1 MRVLVVEHDAGV
13 GLVVMGV
20 LREWN
25 MEARSVRTAQEALEA
40 LKEQEADLLIV
51 AMQLPDLSGVEWVR
65 RLRATERYRRTL
77 VLMLADKADKEAL
90 FAATNAGINH
100 MVAKPFE
107 PDELRRKLHV
117 LYHEHRRQTVGLR
130 ARAFWKGRRATF
142 NDVFSPQIVFGEPLH
157 KLADLKVPENRH
169 LLPYLADAG
178 EIVDE
183 LNEKHPLL
191 RLEYVIEDNT
201 ADFIIPLV
209 LHTAK
214 KWIRLIL
221 LSANCP
227 GKPLLLVRLFTIN
240 GRAGGMP
247 IVLVYDQRGDISRDE
262 RRGLRKLGVKT
273 MQRSSLNADVLKR
286 LIRRHIGKKALRNA
300 RAEPEPAADET
311 LSARELRARLARD
324 VEAMATLPA
333 LPQVCRR
340 ILELARD
347 PDSDLQDWI
356 RSIQSDPLACAV
368 IFRHANSPAYG
379 FKGAITEIGRAIIL
393 LGKEA
398 IRDIVAS
405 QAMRQT
411 FISVKEQGF
420 DLRAFWR
427 HNIAVGYAA
436 YALAFPIDDERALA
450 TQGKRLAELGLDIG
464 ELATARD
471 IDLPARL
478 QLDYSRQVPFIAGI
492 MHDIGKGALVQAYQG
507 LFPILLKQLEKEQ
520 WHVSFLEVEEMVAGG
535 VTHVAIGDV
544 VAQHWNLGADLE
556 DAIAN
561 HHRPEDSA
569 FAFLIGVADLFGQA
583 LYPFPRGPEN
593 RVAAA
598 LAAGDLQALTP
609 FLPAGFADNKWL
621 QGDELLR
628 LVQAFSPLVKRLS
641 EQMGKSVE

>member
-1 MRVLVVEHDAGV
+1 MKVLVVEHDAGV
-13 GLVVMGV
+13 GLVVMGI
-20 LREWN
+20 LQEWN
-25 MEARSVRTAQEALEA
+25 MPARLVRSAQDARDA
-40 LKEQEADLLIV
+40 LKEQEPDLLVV
-51 AMQLPDLSGVEWVR
+51 AMELPDLSGVEWVR
-65 RLRATERYRRTL
+65 RLRATDRYRRTL
-77 VLMLADKADKEAL
+77 VLMLANKADKDAL
-90 FAATNAGINH
+90 FAATNAGIQH
-100 MVAKPFE
+100 MVAKPFA

-117 LYHEHRRQTVGLR
+117 LYYEYRRQTVGLR
-130 ARAFWKGRRATF
+130 AQTFWKGRRATF

-178 EIVDE
+178 EVVGE
-183 LNEKHPLL
+183 LNEKYPLL

-247 IVLVYDQRGDISRDE
+247 IVLVYDERGDISRDE

-273 MQRSSLNADVLKR
+273 LQRSTLNRDALDR
-286 LIRRHIGKKALRNA
+286 LIRRHIGKKVLRNA
-300 RAEPEPAADET
+300 RSAPEPISDEAP
-311 LSARELRARLARD
+311 SERELRERLARD

-356 RSIQSDPLACAV
+356 RSIQSDPLTCAV
-368 IFRHANSPAYG
+368 VFRHANSPAYG
-379 FKGAITEIGRAIIL
+379 FKGAITEIGRAVIL

-436 YALAFPIDDERALA
+436 YALAFPIDDGLALA
-450 TQGKRLAELGLDIG
+450 TQGKRFAELGLDVA
-464 ELATARD
+464 EFAAVRA

-478 QLDYSRQVPFIAGI
+478 QLDYSREVPFIAGI

-520 WHVSFLEVEEMVAGG
+520 WKMSFLDVEEMVAGG
-535 VTHVAIGDV
+535 VTHVALGGV
-544 VAQHWNLGADLE
+544 VAEHWNLGAELQGV
-556 DAIAN
+556 IRN
-561 HHRPEDSA
+561 HHRPQDSA
-569 FAFLIGVADLFGQA
+569 FAFLVGVADLFGQV

-598 LAAGDLQALTP
+598 VAAGDWQALLP
-609 FLPAGFADNKWL
+609 FLPVGFADNKWL
-621 QGDELLR
+621 QSDELLH
-628 LVQAFSPLVKRLS
+628 LLHAFSPLVKRLS
-641 EQMGKSVE
+641 EHMGKSVE

>member
-1 MRVLVVEHDAGV
+1 MKVLVVEHDAGV
-13 GLVVMGV
+13 SLVVMSI

-25 MEARSVRTAQEALEA
+25 MEARLAHTVQEALDA
-40 LKEQEADLLIV
+40 LKEQEPDLLIV

-65 RLRATERYRRTL
+65 RLHATERYRRIL

-117 LYHEHRRQTVGLR
+117 LYQEHRRQTVGLR
-130 ARAFWKGRRATF
+130 AQAFWNGRRATF

-157 KLADLKVPENRH
+157 KLADLNVPENRH

-178 EIVDE
+178 ELVGE
-183 LNEKHPLL
+183 LNEKYPLL

-247 IVLVYDQRGDISRDE
+247 IVLVYDERGDISRDE

-273 MQRSSLNADVLKR
+273 VQRSALQRDALGR

-300 RAEPEPAADET
+300 RAAPEPAADET
-311 LSARELRARLARD
+311 LSQRELRERLVRD

-347 PDSDLQDWI
+347 PQSDLRDWV
-356 RSIQSDPLACAV
+356 RTIQSDPLTCAV

-379 FKGAITEIGRAIIL
+379 FKGAITEIGRAVIL

-398 IRDIVAS
+398 IRNIVAS

-436 YALAFPIDDERALA
+436 YVLAFPVDDELALA
-450 TQGKRLAELGLDIG
+450 TQGKRLGELGLDAAA
-464 ELATARD
+464 LTTVRR

-478 QLDYSRQVPFIAGI
+478 QLDYSREVPFIGGI

-520 WHVSFLEVEEMVAGG
+520 WQVSFLQVEEMIAGG
-535 VTHVAIGDV
+535 VTHVAVGSV
-544 VAQHWNLGADLE
+544 VAEHWNLGQELA
-556 DAIAN
+556 AVIAN
-561 HHRPEDSA
+561 HHRPQDSA
-569 FAFLIGVADLFGQA
+569 FAFLVGVADLFGQA

-593 RVAAA
+593 RVATA
-598 LAAGDLQALTP
+598 LAAGDLQALEP
-609 FLPAGFADNKWL
+609 FLPAGFAENKWL
-621 QGDELLR
+621 QDGELLR
-628 LVQAFSPLVKRLS
+628 LVQALSPLVKHLN
-641 EQMGKSVE
+641 EQMGKSIE

>member
-1 MRVLVVEHDAGV
+1 MKVLVVECDAGV

-25 MEARSVRTAQEALEA
+25 MEACLATSAQEALDA
-40 LKEQEADLLIV
+40 LKEQEPDLLVV
-51 AMQLPDLSGVEWVR
+51 AMHLPDVPGVEWVR
-65 RLRATERYRRTL
+65 RLRTTERYRHTL

-90 FAATNAGINH
+90 FAATDAGINH
-100 MVAKPFE
+100 MVAKPFA

-117 LYHEHRRQTVGLR
+117 LYQEYRRQTVGLR
-130 ARAFWKGRRATF
+130 AQQLWKSRRATF

-157 KLADLKVPENRH
+157 KLADLQAPHNRP
-169 LLPYLADAG
+169 LLPYLADAWD
-178 EIVDE
+178 IVSE
-183 LNEKHPLL
+183 LNEKYPFL

-247 IVLVYDQRGDISRDE
+247 IVLVYDERGDISLDE

-273 MQRSSLNADVLKR
+273 MQRSTLDRERLGR

-300 RAEPEPAADET
+300 RAKPEPAAGEAP
-311 LSARELRARLARD
+311 SERELRERLERD

-347 PDSDLQDWI
+347 PDSDLQAWI
-356 RSIQSDPLACAV
+356 RTVQSDPLTCAV

-379 FKGAITEIGRAIIL
+379 FKGAITEIGRAVIL

-398 IRDIVAS
+398 VRDIVAS

-411 FISVKEQGF
+411 FISVKDQGF
-420 DLRAFWR
+420 DLWAFWR

-436 YALAFPIDDERALA
+436 YALAFPIDDEMAQL
-450 TQGKRLAELGLDIG
+450 TQGKRLSELGLDASAL
-464 ELATARD
+464 EVVRR

-478 QLDYSRQVPFIAGI
+478 ELDYSSEIPFIAGI

-520 WHVSFLEVEEMVAGG
+520 WQASFLQVEEAVAGG
-535 VTHVAIGDV
+535 VTHVAVGGV
-544 VAQHWNLGADLE
+544 VAKHWNLGVALE
-556 DAIAN
+556 DVIRA
-561 HHRPEDSA
+561 HHRPQDSA
-569 FAFLIGVADLFGQA
+569 FAFLVGVADFFGQV

-598 LAAGDLQALTP
+598 CAAGDLQSLAP
-609 FLPAGFADNKWL
+609 FLPADFSSNKWL
-621 QGDELLR
+621 AGDELLL
-628 LVQAFSPLVKRLS
+628 LVQALSPLVKRLS